1 MKHFLKLSDLSIDQ
15 LYEVLNMAKLLKKN
29 PISDDMKGRTLGLLF
44 EKPSTRTRVS
54 FESGF
59 YQLGGNCVV
68 ITPQTSQ
75 ISRGETLS
83 DTARVL
89 SRYLDMIVI
98 RTFGHKRIE
107 DFALNSS
114 IPVINGLTDITHPC
128 QVLADLLTIQE
139 KIDKNFKNIKVAY
152 FGDGNNMANSWI
164 KAASLFGFH
173 LSIATPV
180 DFSPSA
186 ALFYDAVR
194 HGDKDNIEITD
205 NPLKAAADADVLYTD
220 VWQSMGEKDNDAKMS
235 ALSDYQIND
244 NLSRLAQPNFLF
256 MHCLPAHIG
265 EEVSESV
272 YKGTH
277 SVVYDEAEN
286 RLHAQKAL
294 MVMLSKLNLEE
305 I

>member
-1 MKHFLKLSDLSIDQ
+1 MKHFLRLSDFGIDQ
-15 LYEVLNMAKLLKKN
+15 LYEVLEMAKELKKN
-29 PISDDMKGRTLGLLF
+29 PISNDMQGKTLGLLF

-68 ITPQTSQ
+68 ITPNASQ
-75 ISRGETLS
+75 ISRGETIS

-107 DFALNSS
+107 EFARNSS
-114 IPVINGLTDITHPC
+114 IAVINGLTDMTHPC
-128 QVLADLLTIQE
+128 QVLADILTIRE
-139 KIDKNFKNIKVAY
+139 KIDKDLKKIKVAY
-152 FGDGNNMANSWI
+152 FGDGNNMANAWI
-164 KAASLFGFH
+164 EAATLFEFK
-173 LSIATPV
+173 LSVATPV

-186 ALFYDAVR
+186 TVLYDAAKS
-194 HGDKDNIEITD
+194 GKGNIEITD
-205 NPLKAAADADVLYTD
+205 DPAEAASGADVLYTD
-220 VWQSMGEKDNDAKMS
+220 VWQSMGEKDNDAKIS
-235 ALSDYQIND
+235 ALRGYQIND
-244 NLSRLAQPNFLF
+244 NLTKLAEPGFIF

-272 YKGTH
+272 YKAAH

-294 MVMLSKLNLEE
+294 MIMLKKLNS
-305 I
+305 